1 LLLGDDEDIF
11 KFSDL
16 CSMFSARKILDGIEE
31 EGSPLKGLMKQ
42 VSDAQ
47 TYEEF
52 IKKINEIRKRNDKD
66 DVN

>member
-1 LLLGDDEDIF
+1 
-11 KFSDL
+11 
-16 CSMFSARKILDGIEE
+16 
-31 EGSPLKGLMKQ
+31 MKQ